1 MPTPSGSVRVIAP
14 LGWMALLWL
23 QSSKTWPQASPW
35 LVQLAAWLP
44 GWLALDKLIHA
55 GLYAVLAALW
65 LWARPDKPW
74 QALALASLYGAV
86 DEWHQSWV
94 PGRSADA
101 WDWLADTAGASLV
114 LALQR
119 VRNAA
124 R

>member
-65 LWARPDKPW
+65 LWARPGKPS